1 MDAMEQARRQIEQ
14 IDTEM
19 AALFEKRMDAAK
31 AVALYKKE
39 RGLPIYVPERE
50 KQLIER
56 NSQLIKD
63 DSIRAHYVQF
73 LQHTMNVSKRYQ
85 REFIEGT
92 RIAYSGV
99 EGAFA
104 NIAAGRIFPEGTLVG
119 FPGFAEAYQAVVTGD
134 CDQAVLPIENSYA
147 GEVSQVMD
155 LMFRGNLYVNAVYTL
170 RVQQNLLA
178 LPGAKISDITKVVSH
193 PQALMQCRNY
203 IKSHGFTAEEASNT
217 AVAAAAVA
225 SGADIHTAA
234 IASLETAELYGLTVL
249 DHDINESAENA
260 TRFAVLSRIQNKS
273 SEASD
278 ARFMLM
284 FTVRNEAGSL
294 AKAIDIIGAYG
305 FNMSALRSRPMGGL
319 AWQYYFFVE
328 AVGSIESPDGQAM
341 LRKLSANCDM
351 LKVVGNYPEP
361 NEL

>member
-1 MDAMEQARRQIEQ
+1 
-14 IDTEM
+14 M
-19 AALFEKRMDAAK
+19 AALFEKRMDAAR

-273 SEASD
+273 SEASEG
-278 ARFMLM
+278 RFMLM

-341 LRKLSANCDM
+341 LRKLSANCAM